1 MEWLQWTKNNIKK
14 LLWFYICFLCQ
25 IPQAHQ
31 SPQLGWWALELL
43 CCSYHPKDLV
53 FEDRQTMPK
62 EWRRASEW
70 SNLGD
75 ETNACLVLFKCLC
88 KLIFHS
94 CVQNVKFQMYIY
106 TCWKSLD
113 RTWWML
119 ARIFAQA
126 FHGTMRFQK
135 ANPWLRNSREDQK
148 TDCSGGRIHAAV
160 HSHDYF
166 SSSQRDL
173 RYLKASI
180 WLSHLMQLFVGFQQA
195 NFAKLRLRITSLLG
209 IACQCRTWPMD
220 TNGYGKAVF
229 TLLYFAFYL
238 DTETVSNPLGT
249 RKSQANIKGIPMQ
262 SISNNLC
269 QQSKPQK

>member
-1 MEWLQWTKNNIKK
+1 MEWLQWTKNNIKR

-94 CVQNVKFQMYIY
+94 CVQNVKFQMYIVVGNRL
-106 TCWKSLD
+106 TELDECWPAYLLRHFMEPWDFRKQ
-113 RTWWML
+113 T
-119 ARIFAQA
+119 
-126 FHGTMRFQK
+126 HGWET
-135 ANPWLRNSREDQK
+135 AEK
-148 TDCSGGRIHAAV
+148 TKRLIAAV
-160 HSHDYF
+160 DESM
-166 SSSQRDL
+166 QRFTHTIISVRLSAIYD
-173 RYLKASI
+173 I
-180 WLSHLMQLFVGFQQA
+180 WKRQYDCLTWC
-195 NFAKLRLRITSLLG
+195 NYSL
-209 IACQCRTWPMD
+209 AFNKRTLP
-220 TNGYGKAVF
+220 NCG
-229 TLLYFAFYL
+229 
-238 DTETVSNPLGT
+238 
-249 RKSQANIKGIPMQ
+249 
-262 SISNNLC
+262 
-269 QQSKPQK
+269 